1 MFLTFWTDDWIGA
14 PYFDAS
20 PYFGDGLNATKF
32 TSFTDL
38 FKGKTVLLN
47 LKAYGPYTGQP

>member
-38 FKGKTVLLN
+38 FKSKTVFTTFESECAL
-47 LKAYGPYTGQP
+47 